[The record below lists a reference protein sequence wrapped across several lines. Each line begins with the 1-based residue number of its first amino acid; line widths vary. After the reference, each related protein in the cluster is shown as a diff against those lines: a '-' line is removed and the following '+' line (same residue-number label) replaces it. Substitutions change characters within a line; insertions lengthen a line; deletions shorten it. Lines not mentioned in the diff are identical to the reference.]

1 MAFWKLHGNG
11 RMRRRACGAGN
22 SNNTNEINVTQ
33 LNNGESAK
41 VVALNHN
48 NDIVSKLE
56 AMGIIPDAVITK
68 KSSIPAKGPVIIE
81 RGSVQFAIG
90 YGMAQKIIVKPV
102 DEKGGVKQ

>member
-1 MAFWKLHGNG
+1 MAFWKFHGNG
-11 RMRRRACGAGN
+11 RMRRGVSGVCN
-22 SNNTNEINVTQ
+22 SRNTNEMNVTQ

-41 VVALNHN
+41 VVKLNHN
-48 NDIVSKLE
+48 GRIVSKLE

-68 KSSIPAKGPVIIE
+68 KSAIPAKGPVIIE

-102 DEKGGVKQ
+102 DAGGGG